1 MENTNIMSQTK
12 VFSFD
17 YSAKVVVDGKE
28 EKQKKQGECTA
39 VQFDNVSDA
48 LAYFEGQE
56 AGKGESLLVAE
67 LNASLKN
74 TAIAN
79 MRASLTRTPVLPK
92 SIREK
97 AGEKLDAA
105 EKATFNALMLKLGL
119 AQLPS

>member
-1 MENTNIMSQTK
+1 MSQTK
-12 VFSFD
+12 TFSFD

-48 LAYFEGQE
+48 LAYFEAQE
-56 AGKGESLLVAE
+56 AGKGEMLLVAE

-97 AGEKLDAA
+97 AGEKLDAN